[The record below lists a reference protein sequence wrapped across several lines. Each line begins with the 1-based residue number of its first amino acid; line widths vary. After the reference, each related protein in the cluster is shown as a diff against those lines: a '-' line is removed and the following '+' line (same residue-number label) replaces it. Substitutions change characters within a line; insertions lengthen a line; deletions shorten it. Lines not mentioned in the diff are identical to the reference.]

1 MSTMA
6 DVVSTWTDLLRDA
19 LTGITVEQYW
29 RLEPPESVTVY
40 VEARTESGET
50 GYAIGPHWASDYTVD
65 VVIEAPWDDTV
76 ATAEQVSGLVET
88 VKQTVAE
95 NREVL
100 KPLVSTHGQV
110 DWRFAQ
116 RPGSGVPVR
125 IAVVPIENRFPGRG
139 A

>member
-6 DVVSTWTDLLRDA
+6 TVVSTWTGLLRTA
-19 LTGITVEQYW
+19 LSPTTVEQYW
-29 RLEPPESVTVY
+29 RVEPPTTATVY
-40 VEARTESGET
+40 VEPRTESAES
-50 GYAIGPHWASDYTVD
+50 GYAIGAHWASDYTVD

-76 ATAEQVSGLVET
+76 TTAEAVSALVEA
-88 VKQTVAE
+88 VKTAVAA

-100 KPLVSTHGQV
+100 TPLVSTHGQV

-125 IAVVPIENRFPGRG
+125 VAVVPIENRFPVRG